1 MDHIEAMDE
10 LKDGI
15 GLRAYGQK
23 DPVVQYRIEG
33 ADMFDQMNLDIQT
46 DVVKFLMNARK
57 REQILQR
64 TSSVK
69 ITGEGFENTIKNM
82 EGQVPKQSSTNH
94 TVVNTTPKVGR
105 NDPCPC
111 GSGLKYKNCHGKNA

>member
-1 MDHIEAMDE
+1 MNHIDAMEE

-23 DPVVQYRIEG
+23 DPVVQYRLEG
-33 ADMFDQMNLDIQT
+33 ADMFDQMNLDIRT

-57 REQILQR
+57 REGNMQR
-64 TSSVK
+64 TTSVK
-69 ITGEGFENTIKNM
+69 ITGEGFENTVKDLN
-82 EGQVPKQSSTNH
+82 GQAPRKTGGNV

-111 GSGLKYKNCHGKNA
+111 GSNKKYKNCCGRNK